1 MQIPMHKHL
10 DSISIRP
17 ARSLRAGLITG
28 LMLAM
33 LLTPPLLRSQ
43 TMSESPAEPTSDWAT
58 HERLKKL
65 IPERVGKWKLFGTGP
80 EPMRI
85 DGFQPSG
92 VLAEFRRGK
101 QRVQVRVGH
110 IEPKT
115 LLLPAV
121 PIERNSVEGSEKLYA
136 EGNARVRETHRAID
150 GRTEVSVTRP
160 DGVVASAHSFLVP
173 ASELKAILLGFKA
186 TSP

>member
-1 MQIPMHKHL
+1 M
-10 DSISIRP
+10 
-17 ARSLRAGLITG
+17 AA

-43 TMSESPAEPTSDWAT
+43 TMPESPAEPTSDWAT

-65 IPERVGKWKLFGTGP
+65 IPERVDKWKLLGTGP

-101 QRVQVRVGH
+101 ERVQVKVMQGDPGPVPVLSAA
-110 IEPKT
+110 IE
-115 LLLPAV
+115 
-121 PIERNSVEGSEKLYA
+121 ENSVVGTKKAYTEGSVL
-136 EGNARVRETHRAID
+136 VRETFRVAD
-150 GRTEVSVTRP
+150 GRTDVT
-160 DGVVASAHSFLVP
+160 VVRDEGIIAKAHSFRVP
-173 ASELKAILLGFKA
+173 ASELKVILLGIK
-186 TSP
+186 TKSP

>member
-1 MQIPMHKHL
+1 MHKQL
-10 DSISIRP
+10 DSKSTPSSR
-17 ARSLRAGLITG
+17 AFRAGLMAA
-28 LMLAM
+28 LLSAM

-43 TMSESPAEPTSDWAT
+43 AMPESPAEPTSDWAT

-80 EPMRI
+80 EDRRI

-101 QRVQVRVGH
+101 HRVQVSVNQIAPR
-110 IEPKT
+110 
-115 LLLPAV
+115 PAPAPFPPV
-121 PIERNSVEGSEKLYA
+121 ERNSVESSEKLYM
-136 EGNARVRETHRAID
+136 EGDAMVSETRRTID
-150 GRTEVSVTRP
+150 GRTEVSVSRP

-173 ASELKAILLGFKA
+173 ASELKAILLGINAK
-186 TSP
+186 SP